1 MKITKL
7 AVKGYGPFKGMTEF
21 PFRKG
26 LSVVYGLNLSSGKS
40 HNSNW
45 VGKSLFFSSMSEL
58 LYDEPIV
65 GLKSDKMQQGQIGL
79 ILKGKDKTIQIYKN
93 KKFKI
98 LENGTPIEH
107 LTKTK
112 AYEYIRSIFPLQK
125 SEYETFVHLDSR
137 ISHPLVMGTS
147 TERKH
152 FFDQFFSLDKVDEER
167 RIYQA
172 RLRDLAECKASYT
185 ELSSFYDKQK
195 DNVFSK
201 EKRDGLQKKL
211 SKYKKEYSVLQD
223 QYNDIQIYKRLET
236 IYNTLGSKIEK
247 AESLCSLDEI
257 EDKLEVL
264 SQKKK
269 QIREY
274 AQQAVDYES
283 YVKHK
288 KEYDSALSK
297 LSPLAQEPDLEEKAE
312 KYYSFKSKYDA
323 LSEKLSEL
331 EDEEP
336 EKVSKC
342 EPVSED
348 VLDKYNSLKKEYE
361 YAKNF
366 AEGVC
371 PTCGQRVEARDIDTI
386 KKELSSYKK
395 KVDAYNNYLDYKN
408 YRKEYKEWSQ
418 DYNKT
423 KENLDKYS
431 EQVDKLVKYK
441 DALKEKQNIP
451 NKPIP
456 VEEPDFSFEKCQ
468 SIESTI
474 NKKISCLKN
483 VLEYKEEILLFRN
496 YSGPKDFDS
505 ERFNY
510 LNKVI
515 ASIEA
520 QLDLDEQARENLSG
534 VKSRLKELKEKIKD
548 EPYLKR
554 LVEIFSDKI
563 IKRKL
568 VESISKKLCDLL
580 NKYSSLV
587 FNTSYKFQLV
597 WNTQIQF
604 IVERKVGN
612 QTLVSDVR
620 KLSGAESKLFTVILV
635 LSLLSFIEKDRR
647 PSVMILD
654 EPTANFSQETTESFM
669 RILDILKTIIPSIVI
684 ITPRDDVYPDSYCY
698 TVVRTPKGSCIK
710 EGLPQEVMV

>member
-21 PFRKG
+21 PFKKG

-40 HNSNW
+40 NNSNW

-79 ILKGKDKTIQIYKN
+79 ILKDKDKTVQIYKS

-112 AYEYIRSIFPLQK
+112 AYEYIRNIFPLQK

-152 FFDQFFSLDKVDEER
+152 FFDQFFSLDRVDEER
-167 RIYQA
+167 KIYQS
-172 RLRDLAECKASYT
+172 RLRDLSECKASFT

-195 DNVFSK
+195 DNIFSK
-201 EKRDGLQKKL
+201 EKREGLQRKL
-211 SKYKKEYSVLQD
+211 DKYKKEYSVLQN
-223 QYNDIQIYKRLET
+223 QYNDIQTYKRLET
-236 IYNTLGSKIEK
+236 IYNTLGNKIEK
-247 AESLCSLDEI
+247 AESLCSLEDI

-264 SQKKK
+264 SEKKK

-274 AQQAVDYES
+274 AQQAVDYS
-283 YVKHK
+283 TYIKHK
-288 KEYDSALSK
+288 KSYDQAISK
-297 LSPLAQEPDLEEKAE
+297 LSPLAQEDDLEEKAE
-312 KYYSFKSKYDA
+312 KYYSYKSKYDT
-323 LSEKLSEL
+323 LYEKLSEL
-331 EDEEP
+331 EDSEP

-342 EPVSED
+342 EPVNDS
-348 VLDKYNSLKKEYE
+348 VLEKYNKLKQELD

-371 PTCGQRVEARDIDTI
+371 PTCGQSVEARDINII
-386 KKELSSYKK
+386 KKELSYYKK
-395 KVDAYNNYLDYKN
+395 QVDAYNNYIEYKS

-418 DYNKT
+418 SYNNI
-423 KENLDKYS
+423 KESLDNYG
-431 EQVDKLVKYK
+431 ERVNELVKYK
-441 DALKEKQNIP
+441 EALKEKQSIP
-451 NKPIP
+451 NKPVS
-456 VEEPDFSFEKCQ
+456 VEKPCFSFEKCQ
-468 SIESTI
+468 AIESTI

-483 VLEYKEEILLFRN
+483 VFEYKDEIYEYRN
-496 YSGPKDFDS
+496 YKGPKDFDS

-520 QLDLDEQARENLSG
+520 QLELDKQARENLAG
-534 VKSRLKELKEKIKD
+534 VKNRLKELKEKIKD
-548 EPYLKR
+548 EPYLKK
-554 LVEIFSDKI
+554 LIEIFSDKV

-597 WNTQIQF
+597 WDTQIQF

-647 PSVMILD
+647 PTVMILD
-654 EPTANFSQETTESFM
+654 EPTANFSQETTESFIK
-669 RILDILKTIIPSIVI
+669 ILDILKTVIPSIVI

-698 TVVRTPKGSCIK
+698 TVVRTPKGSSIR
-710 EGLPQEVMV
+710 EGLPQEVLA